1 LKVNKLIKELSAVA
15 ALIFATQTGIAL
27 AEDNSEEYFIEKH
40 DAPGLYDD
48 KFQLF
53 ANENGLHYL
62 IERGDDDWYQSY
74 FYKEVSEIIDLDGD
88 GLNEAILR
96 TQGTGNCCG
105 PTYFIISKIQD
116 GFYTISTHPE
126 LSGWPSID
134 IKQTNDLPELWIS
147 NFSDGVDNTSMEKTL
162 AIMTFEKGSLH
173 LIAKHKNSA
182 QLSTLAQVTSKE
194 LKEIGDKILKVD
206 LDHDGVEDQL
216 RCSYW
221 SRWGAAS
228 CNVVSSKFGEFNLS
242 GGCNRLGVLD
252 SSTAGMRDLVC
263 NADTVLRFDLKG
275 LKYNWP

>member
-1 LKVNKLIKELSAVA
+1 MNELIKKLSAA
-15 ALIFATQTGIAL
+15 AVLIFVTQTSITL
-27 AEDNSEEYFIEKH
+27 AEDNSKEYFIEKH

-182 QLSTLAQVTSKE
+182 QLSALAQVTSEE
-194 LKEIGDKILKVD
+194 LKEIGNKILKVD
-206 LDHDGVEDQL
+206 LDYDGVWEQGEMVRVL
-216 RCSYW
+216 SVRNKTKSPNHY
-221 SRWGAAS
+221 
-228 CNVVSSKFGEFNLS
+228 VVH
-242 GGCNRLGVLD
+242 
-252 SSTAGMRDLVC
+252 
-263 NADTVLRFDLKG
+263 
-275 LKYNWP
+275 

>member
-1 LKVNKLIKELSAVA
+1 MNKLIKELSTIA
-15 ALIFATQTGIAL
+15 ALIFAIQTGIAL
-27 AEDNSEEYFIEKH
+27 AEDNSEEYFIEKL
-40 DAPGLYDD
+40 DAQGLYDD

-62 IERGDDDWYQSY
+62 IERGDDDWYQHY
-74 FYKEVSEIIDLDGD
+74 FYKEVLEIIDLDGD
-88 GLNEAILR
+88 GLSEAILR

-126 LSGWPSID
+126 LSGWPSIEV
-134 IKQTNDLPELWIS
+134 KRTNDLPELWIS
-147 NFSDGVDNTSMEKTL
+147 NFSDGVDNTSMEQTL
-162 AIMTFEKGSLH
+162 AIMNFEKGSLH
-173 LIAKHKNSA
+173 LIAKHENSA
-182 QLSTLAQVTSKE
+182 LLSALTQVTSEE

-228 CNVVSSKFGEFNLS
+228 CNVVSSKFGDFNLS
-242 GGCNRLGVLD
+242 GGCNRLGILD

-263 NADTVLRFDLKG
+263 NADTVLKFDLNG
-275 LKYNWP
+275 LTYNWP